1 MALSII
7 EETGLSDVGR
17 HRQANEDSYFMS
29 APVYAVADGMGG
41 AQAGEVASRIAVEQ
55 FESMGGPGAGPEAT
69 LAEIARTAN
78 RRIHELARADQ
89 SRAGMGTTLSAA
101 MVSGDEVS
109 IGHVGDSRIYRF
121 RDDRLERLTTDH
133 SYVQELVSQG
143 RLTPEEAEV
152 HPQSAIITRALGPE
166 PEVEV
171 DTFTIEGHDGDI
183 YLICSDGL
191 TGMVREGPMADIL
204 RGAGSLDDAASEL
217 VHVANENGGRD
228 NITVVLFR
236 LGEAVGGA
244 GGDDKDTLTGSEDGI
259 DARRVRAAVAAA
271 EIETE
276 AEGSRRHGTRDAA
289 EVHQTGLASN
299 EDAAPVRAATRERTR
314 GRRRHPALASV
325 LVLLVVAGLLG
336 AGYGL
341 ARQVFFV
348 GAGSGGLLTVS
359 RGLPY
364 APLGIELHRAL
375 YTSTVAAA
383 SLAPARRA
391 AVLERWPRSH
401 ADAFDLIR
409 SIERDARPD
418 PALRPAR
425 ARRRSS

>member
-7 EETGLSDVGR
+7 EEIGLSDVGR
-17 HRQANEDSYFMS
+17 HRQGNEDSYFMA

-41 AQAGEVASRIAVEQ
+41 AQAGEVASRIAVEE
-55 FESMGGPGAGPEAT
+55 FESMSGGSAGPEAT
-69 LAEIARTAN
+69 LAEVARTAN
-78 RRIHELARADQ
+78 RRIHELARADH

-101 MVSGDEVS
+101 MVLGDEVS
-109 IGHVGDSRIYRF
+109 IGHVGDSRVYRF

-171 DTFTIEGHDGDI
+171 DTFTIAGEDGDI

-191 TGMVREGPMADIL
+191 TGMVREAEMADIL
-204 RGAGSLDDAASEL
+204 GGARSLEGAAGEL
-217 VHVANENGGRD
+217 VRAANENGGRD

-236 LGEAVGGA
+236 LGPSTKGA
-244 GGDDKDTLTGSEDGI
+244 GDDEDTLTGREDEI
-259 DARRVRAAVAAA
+259 DAGRVRAAVAAA
-271 EIETE
+271 EVGTAVE
-276 AEGSRRHGTRDAA
+276 APRATARPRRGARRSALGS
-289 EVHQTGLASN
+289 
-299 EDAAPVRAATRERTR
+299 
-314 GRRRHPALASV
+314 
-325 LVLLVVAGLLG
+325 LLVVLATAGLV
-336 AGYGL
+336 AGGYVL

-348 GAGSGGLLTVS
+348 GVAPGGLLTVS

-364 APLGIELHRAL
+364 APLGVELHRPL
-375 YTSTVAAA
+375 YTSTVPAG
-383 SLAPARRA
+383 SLAPERRT

-401 ADAFDLIR
+401 ADAFGLVRD
-409 SIERDARPD
+409 IERRARPA
-418 PALRPAR
+418 PRPAR
-425 ARRRSS
+425 TRRARS

>member
-17 HRQANEDSYFMS
+17 HRQGNEDSYFMA

-41 AQAGEVASRIAVEQ
+41 AQAGEIASRIAVEQ

-69 LAEIARTAN
+69 LAEVARSAN
-78 RRIHELARADQ
+78 RRIHQLAHADQ

-109 IGHVGDSRIYRF
+109 IGHVGDSRVYRF

-171 DTFTIEGHDGDI
+171 DTFTTEGHDGDV

-191 TGMVREGPMADIL
+191 TGMVREGAMADVL
-204 RGAGSLDDAASEL
+204 RHAGSLDEAASEL
-217 VHVANENGGRD
+217 VQAANENGGRD

-236 LGEAVGGA
+236 LGAGA
-244 GGDDKDTLTGSEDGI
+244 GGGGGDEEDTLTGAEDGV

-271 EIETE
+271 ELETAAEAHARHGSSDE
-276 AEGSRRHGTRDAA
+276 AEHHRSAPPSAA
-289 EVHQTGLASN
+289 DPVPIR
-299 EDAAPVRAATRERTR
+299 APVRERSRR
-314 GRRRHPALASV
+314 GRRHPALASLLV
-325 LVLLVVAGLLG
+325 LVVVAGLLG
-336 AGYGL
+336 AGYAL

-348 GAGSGGLLTVS
+348 GAGPGGLLTVS

-364 APLGIELHRAL
+364 APLGIELHRTL
-375 YTSTVAAA
+375 YTSTVPAA
-383 SLAPARRA
+383 SLEPTRRA
-391 AVLERWPRSH
+391 AVVERWPRSH

-418 PALRPAR
+418 PAAR
-425 ARRRSS
+425 SAGRESS

>member
-7 EETGLSDVGR
+7 EEVGLSDVGR
-17 HRQANEDSYFMS
+17 HRQGNEDSYFMA

-41 AQAGEVASRIAVEQ
+41 AQAGEVASRIAVEE
-55 FESMGGPGAGPEAT
+55 FESERGEASGPEAM

-78 RRIHELARADQ
+78 RRIHELARADH

-101 MVSGDEVS
+101 MVAGDDVS
-109 IGHVGDSRIYRF
+109 IGHVGDSRVYRF

-171 DTFTIEGHDGDI
+171 DTFTIEGQDGDV

-191 TGMVREGPMADIL
+191 TGMVREAHMADIL
-204 RGAGSLDDAASEL
+204 AGARSLEQAAAEL
-217 VHVANENGGRD
+217 VRAANDNGGRD

-236 LGEAVGGA
+236 LGAA
-244 GGDDKDTLTGSEDGI
+244 NDDAGDDEDTLGGRDDSI
-259 DARRVRAAVAAA
+259 DAGRVRAAAAAA
-271 EIETE
+271 EVRTTVE
-276 AEGSRRHGTRDAA
+276 APPAAARPRRSPRRSALGPVIVVLVMA
-289 EVHQTGLASN
+289 GLA
-299 EDAAPVRAATRERTR
+299 A
-314 GRRRHPALASV
+314 
-325 LVLLVVAGLLG
+325 
-336 AGYGL
+336 AGYVL

-348 GAGSGGLLTVS
+348 GVTPGGLLTVS

-364 APLGIELHRAL
+364 APLGVELHRPL
-375 YTSTVAAA
+375 YSSTVPAA
-383 SLAPARRA
+383 SLVPARRT

-401 ADAFDLIR
+401 ADAFSLIR
-409 SIERDARPD
+409 DIERKARPA
-418 PALRPAR
+418 PRPAR
-425 ARRRSS
+425 ARSVRS